1 MINFVCHLRR
11 TRCTNMIQTEMHEN
25 DDFERI
31 ESNYENSETGMK
43 QMHDHNAIGNTLADS
58 GLVQHNLDG
67 TPEGPDRL
75 RLADFVNKPTG
86 ANKRNYNEM
95 MSSQNNAPPPTKW
108 EKISASMNISIIF
121 LKWSSDEEGEMCHI
135 PPSLLLRL
143 PLHPIESSKLELTT
157 APENNIISFK
167 IQFGEMLTTEKEFDS
182 KLALQGNSSS
192 NDMALE
198 SCQGGELFD
207 QITRKGRFYSAQV
220 VDALEY
226 IHNMGLI
233 HRDIKHKANASQPNH
248 SASYLMQL
256 LPVLKLMTN
265 ADDKAC
271 TFVGTVAYFPR
282 SKLLS
287 SNFRVRGNENLQ
299 ITMEVTAVSCL
310 ERSTMMKDLPGDL
323 LEEILCRVPAKSLKK
338 VRSTCKR
345 WDNICRSGRF
355 TRKHFRIAAK
365 EFLILMLNEFRVC
378 SVSVN
383 LHGVPPSVEI
393 TGYASQEFAIHEIN
407 SNDSNS
413 WRIIDATRKCH
424 VNHTDYGVSLKG
436 NTYWFASD
444 EEQEQLGVFLL
455 SFDYTTERFRRQCL
469 PYQCPIFE
477 IVSLSVIRDEKLS
490 VLLQRE
496 SRSNIEI
503 WLTNKIGET
512 KVVSWSM
519 LLLFTLDV
527 PSEFYIWNGIS
538 FLVDEE
544 KKVIVCCDKFM
555 VTELDGKNLVYI
567 IGEDNKVTQ
576 VDFGL
581 VECWPFL
588 FNYVPSM
595 TQIHQGLLG
604 GKRKRDE

>member
-1 MINFVCHLRR
+1 
-11 TRCTNMIQTEMHEN
+11 
-25 DDFERI
+25 
-31 ESNYENSETGMK
+31 
-43 QMHDHNAIGNTLADS
+43 
-58 GLVQHNLDG
+58 
-67 TPEGPDRL
+67 
-75 RLADFVNKPTG
+75 
-86 ANKRNYNEM
+86 
-95 MSSQNNAPPPTKW
+95 
-108 EKISASMNISIIF
+108 
-121 LKWSSDEEGEMCHI
+121 
-135 PPSLLLRL
+135 
-143 PLHPIESSKLELTT
+143 
-157 APENNIISFK
+157 
-167 IQFGEMLTTEKEFDS
+167 
-182 KLALQGNSSS
+182 
-192 NDMALE
+192 MALE

-233 HRDIKHKANASQPNH
+233 HRDIKRKANASQPNH

-271 TFVGTVAYFPR
+271 TFVGTAAYFPR

-287 SNFRVRGNENLQ
+287 SNFRGLF
-299 ITMEVTAVSCL
+299 S
-310 ERSTMMKDLPGDL
+310 ERQPPWSST
-323 LEEILCRVPAKSLKK
+323 I
-338 VRSTCKR
+338 
-345 WDNICRSGRF
+345 
-355 TRKHFRIAAK
+355 
-365 EFLILMLNEFRVC
+365 
-378 SVSVN
+378 
-383 LHGVPPSVEI
+383 SVEI
-393 TGYASQEFAIHEIN
+393 TGAISLIDSRYSFEYQFDIDKVFHCDGLLLCTNVYHTRIVVWNPCTGQTRCIQPIDDCDYCALGSYQDHKSHGNSYKILSCNNGSLTKGYASQEFAIHEIN

-477 IVSLSVIRDEKLS
+477 TVSLSVIRDEKLS